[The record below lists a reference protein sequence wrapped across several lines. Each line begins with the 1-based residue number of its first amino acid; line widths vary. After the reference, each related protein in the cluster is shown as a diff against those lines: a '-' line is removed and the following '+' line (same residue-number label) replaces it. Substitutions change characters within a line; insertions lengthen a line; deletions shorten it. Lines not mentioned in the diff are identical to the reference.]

1 MITNSRDDERVAD
14 KFGGLFHCLPLKSV
28 AKSIVVL
35 ARNKYQRNAKMHG
48 RLSRSHGSA
57 PTANFMPRRRACA
70 GCSYA
75 DSSRFSFCPA
85 VDVRTL
91 GIVVY
96 ITHKLGLWNHS
107 QVRSVLSTT
116 SGAAGTSG
124 LVSGKARRQLLEQLE
139 TI

>member
-1 MITNSRDDERVAD
+1 MDQPQRPTSCRDAERAQAAPMLIARV
-14 KFGGLFHCLPLKSV
+14 SV
-28 AKSIVVL
+28 SVP
-35 ARNKYQRNAKMHG
+35 Q
-48 RLSRSHGSA
+48 
-57 PTANFMPRRRACA
+57 
-70 GCSYA
+70 
-75 DSSRFSFCPA
+75 